1 MPLFV
6 FMVKMKKAF
15 KNKKVG
21 TVLGWL
27 FALLAVIASFEIGNL
42 TQANSISESLKSTW
56 NIPTNVVGV
65 ILTILALII
74 IVGGIKSI
82 SKVSQVVVPAMAIFY
97 VIAGLTV
104 IIINIEN
111 VPAGLTAI
119 FQSAIGIQPLAG
131 GVAGTITASMM
142 NAINLALKYNMDNL

>member
-1 MPLFV
+1 
-6 FMVKMKKAF
+6 MVKMKKAF

-74 IVGGIKSI
+74 IVGGIK
-82 SKVSQVVVPAMAIFY
+82 
-97 VIAGLTV
+97 
-104 IIINIEN
+104 
-111 VPAGLTAI
+111 
-119 FQSAIGIQPLAG
+119 
-131 GVAGTITASMM
+131 
-142 NAINLALKYNMDNL
+142 